1 MTERLYYTNA
11 YLRTFDASVQRVD
24 GNAVTLDRTAFYPT
38 TGGQPFDTG
47 TLNGRRVVEV
57 VDHDDGSIAHVLE
70 AEPQHLVAPYEG
82 TGPVVESL
90 RGLTPGSPVRGEID
104 WARRF
109 DHMQQHTG
117 QHVLSAAFSRL
128 FDVRTLSFHL
138 GAEVSTVDLAREMS
152 AKEIV
157 AAETE
162 ANRVVW
168 ENRAV
173 AITFVS
179 AQEAAALPLRK
190 EPARDGTLRLI
201 DIDGFDL
208 SACGGTHVAQT
219 GGIGAIA
226 VVSWERFKG
235 GQRLEFL
242 CGGRVIARMGAWR
255 DAITAS
261 TRLLSVLPA
270 ELPSAIERLQ
280 GEAKE
285 QKRTLSGLQ
294 SELARYRA
302 EELAATATAGL
313 VLRSVD
319 ADANGLKALAS
330 ALTLKPGYTVVLVS
344 ASRPALVVVARSADV
359 TVSAQQV
366 IAALT
371 AKFGGRGGGKP
382 ELAQAGGLDASP
394 DELSAEV
401 RLLLGN
407 S

>member
-1 MTERLYYTNA
+1 MCSSDL
-11 YLRTFDASVQRVD
+11 VD

-47 TLNGRRVVEV
+47 TLNGRRVVDV
-57 VDHDDGSIAHVLE
+57 IDNDDGSIAHVLE
-70 AEPQHLVAPYEG
+70 AEPTFGRSVEG
-82 TGPVVESL
+82 P
-90 RGLTPGSPVRGEID
+90 GLTPGAAVHGEID
-104 WARRF
+104 WTRRF

-128 FDVRTLSFHL
+128 FDVRTVSFHL
-138 GAEVSTVDLAREMS
+138 GAEMSTIDLAREVS
-152 AKEIV
+152 ANEIT

-173 AITFVS
+173 AIKFVS
-179 AQEAAALPLRK
+179 AEQAAALPLRK
-190 EPARDGTLRLI
+190 EPARGGTLRLI

-226 VVSWERFKG
+226 VLAWERFKG

-242 CGGRVIARMGAWR
+242 SGGRVITRMGAWR
-255 DAITAS
+255 DTIAAS
-261 TRLLSVLPA
+261 TKRLSVLPA
-270 ELPSAIERLQ
+270 ELPSAIERLLSD
-280 GEAKE
+280 AKDH
-285 QKRTLSGLQ
+285 KRTLDGLQ
-294 SELARYRA
+294 NEIARYRA

-313 VLRSVD
+313 VLHSVD
-319 ADANGLKALAS
+319 ADASGLRALAS
-330 ALTLKPGYTVVLVS
+330 ALTLKPGYTAVLVS
-344 ASRPALVVVARSADV
+344 VSRPALAVVARSADV
-359 TVSAQQV
+359 TVSAQRV
-366 IAALT
+366 IAGLT

-394 DELSAEV
+394 DELFAEV
-401 RLLLGN
+401 RSLLSN